1 MGRTRIVSASL
12 SLIAVLAVSG
22 GVVASASAK
31 STLTLVTAKGPLVAG
46 EWPGGAR
53 IEGTGSLVFAGSS
66 GSFECSASSIL
77 GNLRSNG
84 GKDDLEELVY
94 EGVRAEGG
102 GGPGECLSTMPG
114 SSSAELY
121 FYGDYLA
128 TEFKTSG
135 KGAIVPYEDGHII
148 RLDIDVPG
156 GGCDYA
162 SHKVADK
169 FTPGTAGHP
178 VPVVLA
184 ISKQTFKLEGTTGV
198 VCQKSL
204 KLSGSF
210 ALTAEG
216 ETLESEL

>member
-1 MGRTRIVSASL
+1 MGRTRIVGL

-22 GVVASASAK
+22 GFAGSASAK
-31 STLTLVTAKGPLVAG
+31 STLTLLTAKGPLAAG

-53 IEGTGSLVFAGSS
+53 IEGTGSLVFAGTS
-66 GSFECSASSIL
+66 GSFECSASSIQ

-102 GGPGECLSTMPG
+102 GGPGECASTVPG
-114 SSSAELY
+114 RSSAELD

-148 RLDIDVPG
+148 RLDIYLPG
-156 GGCDYA
+156 GGCDYE
-162 SHKVADK
+162 SHKVAVK
-169 FTPGTAGHP
+169 FTPGAAGRP
-178 VPVVLA
+178 APVVLA
-184 ISKQTFKLEGTTGV
+184 ISKQTFKLEGSTGAT
-198 VCQKSL
+198 CQKSL

-216 ETLESEL
+216 EVLESEL

>member
-12 SLIAVLAVSG
+12 SLIAALAVSG
-22 GVVASASAK
+22 GVAVSASAK
-31 STLTLVTAKGPLVAG
+31 STLTLVTAKGPLATG

-53 IEGTGSLVFAGSS
+53 IEGAGSLVFAGKS
-66 GSFECSASSIL
+66 GSFECSTSSIE

-102 GGPGECLSTMPG
+102 GGLGECASTVPG
-114 SSSAELY
+114 DSSAELD

-135 KGAIVPYEDGHII
+135 KGAIVPYEDSQII
-148 RLDIDVPG
+148 RLDVYLPG
-156 GGCDYA
+156 GGCDYE
-162 SHKVADK
+162 SHKVAVK

-178 VPVVLA
+178 APVVLA

-198 VCQKSL
+198 ACQKSL
-204 KLSGSF
+204 KLSGDL
-210 ALTAEG
+210 ALSSEG